1 MRLERGR
8 GKRRGPLAFVL
19 RLAFIAALLGTWE
32 LAVMYFQAP
41 AYLVPA
47 PSKIAYALYNG
58 LAGHVYSE
66 HVYTTVKETLL
77 GFVLGCAL
85 AFTLGSVVAVFRTVE
100 YYLYPLIIMFQA
112 MPKVALVPLIVVWF
126 GLGITSKVVS
136 AALVAFFPLM
146 VNTIA
151 GLRSTD
157 EDRVNLMR
165 SLSAS
170 RWQIFRML
178 QLPNA
183 LPYIFAGLESAMI
196 FALIGAVVAEL
207 LGAQE
212 GLGMLMSSM
221 SYTMDV
227 AGQFSILFILAILG
241 LILNGLIS
249 VVRRRVLFWDR
260 SRDADTQSASKGDE
274 S

>member
-1 MRLERGR
+1 MMH
-8 GKRRGPLAFVL
+8 RGPIAFCL
-19 RLAFIAALLGTWE
+19 RLAFIAALLGVWE
-32 LAVMYFQAP
+32 LAVMYFQTP

-58 LAGHVYSE
+58 FAGHSYPAQG
-66 HVYTTVKETLL
+66 YTTVKETLL
-77 GFVLGCAL
+77 GFLLGCVL
-85 AFTLGSVVAVFRTVE
+85 AFVLGSVIAIFRTVE
-100 YYLYPLIIMFQA
+100 YYLYPLIVMFQA
-112 MPKVALVPLIVVWF
+112 MPKVALIPLTVVWF
-126 GLGITSKVVS
+126 GLGITSKVVG
-136 AALVAFFPLM
+136 AAVIAFFPLM
-146 VNTIA
+146 VNTIV
-151 GLRSTD
+151 GLRSAD
-157 EDRVNLMR
+157 EDRINLMR

-183 LPYIFAGLESAMI
+183 LPYVFAGLESAMI
-196 FALIGAVVAEL
+196 FALTGAVVAEL
-207 LGAQE
+207 LGADK

-227 AGQFSILFILAILG
+227 AGQFSILFILAIVG

-260 SRDADTQSASKGDE
+260 SRDADLHSASKGDV